1 LKPSEAG
8 VPESIPEFSKHQK
21 LGESE
26 ATKLELQNHHD
37 P

>member
-8 VPESIPEFSKHQK
+8 VPEYIPESNEHQK
-21 LGESE
+21 LGESK